1 MYHYIILY
9 CRKSEDST
17 VYWGGWARMAQ
28 PILSF
33 AVVEVA
39 KPNIGNY

>member
-1 MYHYIILY
+1 
-9 CRKSEDST
+9 
-17 VYWGGWARMAQ
+17 MAQ

-39 KPNIGNY
+39 KPNNGEKRPSRVRADGTVNLSVKNEIKAE